1 MLLKA
6 CSIDRLLGRLV
17 KCGKFRKI
25 FVRIG
30 IYRHYSPLVGG
41 GFHYEMMALN
51 ALSEIAQQS
60 ADEFVCITNPDEDIE
75 WLATQGGLAYRGLP
89 IQTLS
94 GRPEAT
100 QPLEAFLGNKPTAG
114 REYDANQ
121 LLFDPFGARAVRK
134 AGLDLIIQ
142 LSFHP
147 FCFGSL
153 KPFIVP
159 IYDLNHRLHPEFP
172 EVSAFGETNLR
183 DYVFTNMCK
192 YATFVLVDSEVG
204 KSHVLR
210 FYGDHIDADRIRI
223 LPYYP
228 PFRRSGM
235 PGAQE
240 LERVSTKYRLPPRYF
255 FYPAQFWRH
264 KNHELIVRA
273 LRLIADER
281 AEDVR
286 VVLCGNYADYF
297 RALNIK
303 RLSEL
308 ANELRVDDRVV
319 YLGKVPDEDMP
330 ALYRLSCGLVMP
342 TFFGPTNLP
351 PLEAWHFGRP
361 VITSNIPGIREQIG
375 EAGLLVDPRS
385 PQELARAMLRIWRDE
400 ALAAELAERGK
411 RRLAEYGW
419 EDFVN
424 RLAEIVTEACGR
436 VREGRT
442 PRYPEIA
449 L

>member
-1 MLLKA
+1 M
-6 CSIDRLLGRLV
+6 
-17 KCGKFRKI
+17 
-25 FVRIG
+25 RIG

-41 GFHYEMMALN
+41 GFHYEMVALN
-51 ALSEIAQQS
+51 ALSEIAKQS
-60 ADEFVCITNPDEDIE
+60 ADEFVCITNPGEDIE
-75 WLATQGGLAYRGLP
+75 WLAAQGGLAYRGLP
-89 IQTLS
+89 IQTLG
-94 GRPEAT
+94 GRPAAP
-100 QPLEAFLGNKPTAG
+100 QPPEAFLGSKPTAG
-114 REYDANQ
+114 PAYDVNK
-121 LLFDPFGARAVRK
+121 LLFDPVAARAVRK
-134 AGLDLIIQ
+134 SGIDLVVQ

-183 DYVFTNMCK
+183 DFVFTNMCK

-204 KSHVLR
+204 KEHVLR
-210 FYGDHIDADRIRI
+210 FYGDYIDADRIRI
-223 LPYYP
+223 LPYYA
-228 PFRRSGM
+228 PFRRSDM
-235 PGAQE
+235 PGAEE
-240 LERVSTKYRLPPRYF
+240 LGRVSAKYRLPRRYF

-273 LRLIADER
+273 LRLIADEG
-281 AEDVR
+281 AEDVK
-286 VVLCGNYADYF
+286 VVFCGNYEDYF
-297 RALNIK
+297 RAINIK
-303 RLSEL
+303 QLTEL
-308 ANELRVDDRVV
+308 VNESQVGDRVV

-330 ALYRLSCGLVMP
+330 ALYRLSCGLTMP

-375 EAGLLVDPRS
+375 DAGLLVDPHS
-385 PQELARAMLRIWRDE
+385 PRELASAMLRLWRDE

-419 EDFVN
+419 EDFVE
-424 RLAEIVTEACGR
+424 RLAGIVTEACGR